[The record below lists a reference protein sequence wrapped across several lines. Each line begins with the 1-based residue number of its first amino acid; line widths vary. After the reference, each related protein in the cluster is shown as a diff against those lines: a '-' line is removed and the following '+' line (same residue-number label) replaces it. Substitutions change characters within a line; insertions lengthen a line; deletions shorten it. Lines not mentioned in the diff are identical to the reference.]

1 MAMPLTRAVSMR
13 FQIVGKQL
21 REVSQSWLH
30 PQGKLLPLRAKSR
43 LSAETETPTHVF
55 NHLHKNGE
63 MNYMGRYQCD
73 LCDAEMRLAP
83 VAEAG
88 QYHWQCF
95 GCGVVDDTSFRVCR
109 CGRQTVLDKHAASA
123 RELPVSLNAGGC
135 TECERCV
142 ICDGVLAVGN
152 LQWFYGRWTH
162 LYPATEFDGRTM
174 QEYTVTRERSKFY
187 GFHCHFSCCE
197 KDPQSASRWLDSL
210 TPEWYVL
217 GLSRQQKEDAVRL
230 HKEGRCRL
238 CKGRLDPISRL
249 LDRDTHPHCAS

>member
-1 MAMPLTRAVSMR
+1 MALQITRAVSMR

-30 PQGKLLPLRAKSR
+30 PQGKVLSPRAKS
-43 LSAETETPTHVF
+43 LPAQNDEAPAPVF

-63 MNYMGRYQCD
+63 MNYMGRCHCD

-83 VAEAG
+83 AVEAG
-88 QYHWQCF
+88 QYQWVCS
-95 GCGVVDDTSFRVCR
+95 GCGVADDTSFRVCR
-109 CGRQTVLDKHAASA
+109 CGRQTVLDKYAASA

-152 LQWFYGRWTH
+152 LKWFYGRWTH

-187 GFHCHFSCCE
+187 GFHCHFSCYE
-197 KDPQSASRWLDSL
+197 KDPQSTQRTLDSR
-210 TPEWYVL
+210 TPDWYAL
-217 GLSRQQKEDAVRL
+217 GLQQQQKEESARL
-230 HKEGRCRL
+230 HREGRCQI
-238 CKGRLDPISRL
+238 CKGRLDPWSRL
-249 LDRDTHPHCAS
+249 LDRDRHPQCAS